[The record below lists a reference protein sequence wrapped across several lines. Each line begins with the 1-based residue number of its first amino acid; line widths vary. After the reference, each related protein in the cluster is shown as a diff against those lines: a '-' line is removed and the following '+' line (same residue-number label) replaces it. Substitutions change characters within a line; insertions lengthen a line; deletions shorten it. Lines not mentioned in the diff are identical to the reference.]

1 MKRPLL
7 ISAADEAETFER
19 RSSMQPTRWIPE
31 TEARKGRTLARIAG
45 LVFYLFSAQALLT
58 AGVGLEVYFSGGS
71 AADLLLPA
79 ASVALAVCYG
89 FVGYYLRRYRAW
101 ARNFAFAF
109 SAALVFAFPYGTALG
124 AFVVLCLARA
134 NRAAAFGARPV
145 AAEADLPAFPAR
157 PAAFVPLP
165 LLAAEEAPLP
175 SLELEYA
182 SEHAG

>member
-1 MKRPLL
+1 
-7 ISAADEAETFER
+7 
-19 RSSMQPTRWIPE
+19 MQPTRWIRE
-31 TEARKGRTLARIAG
+31 TEVRMGRTLARIAG

-58 AGVGLEVYFSGGS
+58 AAVGLQVYFSGGS
-71 AADLLLPA
+71 AVDLLLPA

-89 FVGYYLRRYRAW
+89 FVGFYLRRYRVW

-145 AAEADLPAFPAR
+145 AAESALPAVPPQ
-157 PAAFVPLP
+157 PAAFVPVP
-165 LLAAEEAPLP
+165 VLAGEDAPLP
-175 SLELEYA
+175 SLELEFA

>member
-1 MKRPLL
+1 MRRPLL
-7 ISAADEAETFER
+7 VSAADEAETFER
-19 RSSMQPTRWIPE
+19 RSSMQPTRWIRE

-58 AGVGLEVYFSGGS
+58 AGVGLQVYFSGGS
-71 AADLLLPA
+71 ATDLLLPA

-89 FVGYYLRRYRAW
+89 FVGYYLRRYRVW

-124 AFVVLCLARA
+124 ALVVLCLARA
-134 NRAAAFGARPV
+134 NRAAAFGSRPV
-145 AAEADLPAFPAR
+145 AAEADLPVAPTQ
-157 PAAFVPLP
+157 PAAFVPVP
-165 LLAAEEAPLP
+165 LLAVEEAALP